1 MIAKIVPELAHG
13 VCDSSYALEWK
24 NLIFFFSKNY
34 RNILYDDLNLKA
46 TKYLSIYS
54 I

>member
-24 NLIFFFSKNY
+24 NLIFFSKNY
-34 RNILYDDLNLKA
+34 RNILYDDLNLSE
-46 TKYLSIYS
+46 TKYLLIYS